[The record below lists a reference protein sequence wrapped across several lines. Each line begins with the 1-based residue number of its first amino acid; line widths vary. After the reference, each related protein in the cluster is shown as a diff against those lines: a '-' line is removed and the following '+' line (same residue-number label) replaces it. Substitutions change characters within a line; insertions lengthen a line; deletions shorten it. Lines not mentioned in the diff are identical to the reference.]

1 MRILQDVQAC
11 YSDRHAAEWLRAE
24 TISAVCKCER
34 CRSATYDCAALNQE
48 IAKSQSVK
56 QQIDKTGEFD
66 ALTILGFVGDFGI
79 GNGIAKAS
87 ANNKAAARLQQLENL
102 KAMRCEHNA
111 T

>member
-1 MRILQDVQAC
+1 MYKPVILIAMLLSGCALKQYPQSANV
-11 YSDRHAAEWLRAE
+11 SDAEAQ
-24 TISAVCKCER
+24 
-34 CRSATYDCAALNQE
+34 TYDCAALNQE

-66 ALTILGFVGDFGI
+66 ALTVLGFVGDFGI

-102 KAMRCEHNA
+102 KAVRCEHNA

>member
-1 MRILQDVQAC
+1 MYKPVILIAMLLSGCALKQYPQSANV
-11 YSDRHAAEWLRAE
+11 SDAEAQ
-24 TISAVCKCER
+24 
-34 CRSATYDCAALNQE
+34 TYDCKALNQE

-79 GNGIAKAS
+79 GNGLAKAS

-102 KAMRCEHNA
+102 KAVRCEHNA

>member
-1 MRILQDVQAC
+1 MYKPVILIAMLLSGCALKQYPQSANV
-11 YSDRHAAEWLRAE
+11 SDAEAQ
-24 TISAVCKCER
+24 
-34 CRSATYDCAALNQE
+34 TYDCAALNLE

-66 ALTILGFVGDFGI
+66 ALTVLGFVGDFGI

-102 KAMRCEHNA
+102 KAVRCEHNA